1 MSFNPADEGH
11 RSSLFVSFFASA
23 AGPAVACLATN
34 PADVARTRLSLDAAL
49 QDASQKQ
56 YRGAVDC
63 IRKTWVEEGLT
74 GVQRG
79 LRFAMMREAS
89 KNSFRIG
96 LFEPLLQAQTGGSRR
111 ASWRE
116 RLLAGG
122 TSGGV
127 AAVVCNPLDRL
138 KILLQLEG
146 RSFAPAA
153 AAAGGGGGGG
163 AGGAVAASPAAA
175 APLRS
180 VSALVAEIA
189 SREGVRGFWRGT
201 SVNVARSVAGTAV
214 QLAANSRLQEAAA
227 AARLP
232 RGSRTDAGCAMLA
245 SFLLVLVISPTDVV
259 RARLYSQPTGAD
271 GAPRLYRGPSH
282 CAWRIVAAEGVQ
294 GLFKGVVASWMRVGP
309 HTTLS
314 LTLVA
319 AIKRAAAAR

>member
-1 MSFNPADEGH
+1 M
-11 RSSLFVSFFASA
+11 
-23 AGPAVACLATN
+23 
-34 PADVARTRLSLDAAL
+34 
-49 QDASQKQ
+49 
-56 YRGAVDC
+56 
-63 IRKTWVEEGLT
+63 
-74 GVQRG
+74 
-79 LRFAMMREAS
+79 
-89 KNSFRIG
+89 
-96 LFEPLLQAQTGGSRR
+96 
-111 ASWRE
+111 
-116 RLLAGG
+116 
-122 TSGGV
+122 
-127 AAVVCNPLDRL
+127 
-138 KILLQLEG
+138 
-146 RSFAPAA
+146 
-153 AAAGGGGGGG
+153 
-163 AGGAVAASPAAA
+163 AASPAAA
-175 APLRS
+175 APSRS

-259 RARLYSQPTGAD
+259 RARLYSQPTGVD
-271 GAPRLYRGPSH
+271 GAPRLYRGPLH

>member
-63 IRKTWVEEGLT
+63 IRKTWVEEGFT

-79 LRFAMMREAS
+79 LRFAMVREAS

-146 RSFAPAA
+146 RSFVSG
-153 AAAGGGGGGG
+153 AGGGGGGG
-163 AGGAVAASPAAA
+163 GGGAVVASPAAA
-175 APLRS
+175 APSRS

-259 RARLYSQPTGAD
+259 RARLYSQPTGVD
-271 GAPRLYRGPSH
+271 GAPRLYRGPLH

>member
-63 IRKTWVEEGLT
+63 IRKTWVEEGFT

-79 LRFAMMREAS
+79 LRFAMVREAS

-127 AAVVCNPLDRL
+127 
-138 KILLQLEG
+138 
-146 RSFAPAA
+146 
-153 AAAGGGGGGG
+153 
-163 AGGAVAASPAAA
+163 
-175 APLRS
+175 
-180 VSALVAEIA
+180 
-189 SREGVRGFWRGT
+189 
-201 SVNVARSVAGTAV
+201 
-214 QLAANSRLQEAAA
+214 
-227 AARLP
+227 
-232 RGSRTDAGCAMLA
+232 
-245 SFLLVLVISPTDVV
+245 
-259 RARLYSQPTGAD
+259 
-271 GAPRLYRGPSH
+271 
-282 CAWRIVAAEGVQ
+282 
-294 GLFKGVVASWMRVGP
+294 
-309 HTTLS
+309 
-314 LTLVA
+314 
-319 AIKRAAAAR
+319 